1 MGVLPFTET
10 GVMEKEK
17 WTLMGKMTGL
27 ILHVVNLRVL
37 EDVLVD
43 AQ

>member
-1 MGVLPFTET
+1 MGVLLFIEI

-17 WTLMGKMTGL
+17 WILMGKMIGF
-27 ILHVVNLRVL
+27 ILYVVNLRVL

-43 AQ
+43 V